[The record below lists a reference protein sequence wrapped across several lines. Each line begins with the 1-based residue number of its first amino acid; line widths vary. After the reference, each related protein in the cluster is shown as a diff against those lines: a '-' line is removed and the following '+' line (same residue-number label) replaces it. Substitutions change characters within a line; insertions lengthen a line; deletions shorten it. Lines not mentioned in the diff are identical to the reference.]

1 MKTAFRSSAS
11 RGKAALRRL
20 AASNGVQTSYRD
32 IGGRTRYADDD
43 TLAAVLG
50 ALGQPIGSSGSRC
63 ADTESGRVFGSALVE
78 PVIVDRPRARSGAI
92 VSLPPNFDPGT
103 ADLLLRLEDGTE
115 RSPRLLSRIA
125 VPNRSEDFYRVEL
138 CTTGVRLPPGY
149 HTLEV
154 RAGGCSAQ
162 ALVITPPS
170 RLSEPDRTWG
180 TFVPLHALRSADRD
194 WGIGTF
200 EHLREL
206 CEWTR
211 SLGGRFVG
219 TLPVFAEFIDDDGD
233 YAGPYLPN
241 SRLVW
246 NGAHIDVETLPE
258 LAADDVWAEE
268 ARERISSAAFVEEIS
283 RAGAARYSDLAAVW
297 RLKRPILEML
307 ARSAERG
314 GSPSRTGLEE
324 FVRSR
329 PEVLAYARFRS
340 AQERF
345 GASWRTWP
353 SRAWEL
359 SGAGD
364 DDISVRLHLYVQ
376 WAAERQLSLAR
387 SAGGFYLDV
396 PVGVHP
402 NGFDACSE
410 ADSFVPGL
418 SGGAPPDPF
427 FAGGQSWGFN
437 PLHPEGIR
445 ENRYRYVIDYLRNA
459 MTHSSMVR
467 IDHVMGLHRMWCVP
481 DGFEPSRGAYIR
493 YRADELHAIVALE
506 ASRTGTVVV
515 GEDLGTVPSQV
526 HKAMTRDGI
535 LSSFVL
541 QFESSPDDPL
551 PSAGRAMLASLGTHD
566 LPTFRSYWNGS
577 DILGSPGMLQ
587 KDPQGDAEA
596 EKNRS
601 KWREAVIAALA
612 LSEDD
617 STTEEE
623 VVRAVLLEL
632 LEYLGAGAAAALM
645 VDLEDLILE
654 TVRQN
659 TPGTDISEGNFSR
672 RSNAT
677 LEEISRDPYV
687 VGCLTALARARGDV
701 YESSDRTIERSRE

>member
-1 MKTAFRSSAS
+1 MKTAFRSGAPK
-11 RGKAALRRL
+11 GKAALRRL

-32 IGGRTRYADDD
+32 IDGRTRYADDD

-50 ALGQPIGSSGSRC
+50 ALGQPIGPSGPRC
-63 ADTESGRVFGSALVE
+63 ADTELGRVPGSPLVE
-78 PVIVDRPRARSGAI
+78 PVIVDRPRAGSGVI
-92 VSLPPNFDPGT
+92 VSVPPNLDPARVG
-103 ADLLLRLEDGTE
+103 LLLRLEDGTE
-115 RSPRLLSRIA
+115 RSPRLLARIA
-125 VPNRSEDFYRVEL
+125 VPNRSEDFYRIEL
-138 CTTGVRLPPGY
+138 CATGVRLPPGY

-154 RAGGCSAQ
+154 RADGCSAQ
-162 ALVITPPS
+162 ALVITPPP

-180 TFVPLHALRSADRD
+180 IFAPLHALRSEDRD

-200 EHLREL
+200 EDLREL

-211 SLGGRFVG
+211 SRGGRFVG
-219 TLPVFAEFIDDDGD
+219 TLPVFAEFIDDYGD

-241 SRLVW
+241 SRLAW
-246 NGAHIDVETLPE
+246 NGAHVDVDTLPE
-258 LAADDVWAEE
+258 IATDDAWAAE
-268 ARERISSAAFVEEIS
+268 ARERISSAAFVQEIS
-283 RAGAARYSDLAAVW
+283 RLAAARYSDLAAVW
-297 RLKRPILEML
+297 RVKRPILEL
-307 ARSAERG
+307 LTRSAESS
-314 GSPSRTGLEE
+314 GSPSRAGFEE

-329 PEVLAYARFRS
+329 PQVLAYARFRS
-340 AQERF
+340 AQERL
-345 GASWRTWP
+345 GGSWRTWP
-353 SRAWEL
+353 RREWEL
-359 SGAGD
+359 SGSSDG
-364 DDISVRLHLYVQ
+364 DISVRLHLYVQ
-376 WAAERQLSLAR
+376 WAAERQLARVR

-402 NGFDACSE
+402 DGFDACSE

-437 PLHPEGIR
+437 PLHPERIR

-481 DGFEPSRGAYIR
+481 DGFEPARGAYIR

-506 ASRTGTVVV
+506 ASRSGTVVV

-551 PSAGRAMLASLGTHD
+551 PSAGRAMLATLGTHD
-566 LPTFRSYWNGS
+566 LPTFRSYWNGW
-577 DILGSPGMLQ
+577 DIPEGAAVVQQS
-587 KDPQGDAEA
+587 
-596 EKNRS
+596 RS
-601 KWREAVIAALA
+601 KWRDAVIAAFA
-612 LSEDD
+612 LSKENSASEED
-617 STTEEE
+617 
-623 VVRAVLLEL
+623 VVRAVLQELLEL
-632 LEYLGAGAAAALM
+632 LGTGGAAAMM

-672 RSNAT
+672 RANAT
-677 LEEISRDPYV
+677 LEEISKDPYV
-687 VGCLTALARARGDV
+687 VGCLTALGRARAGSD
-701 YESSDRTIERSRE
+701 ESSDRRIERSRE